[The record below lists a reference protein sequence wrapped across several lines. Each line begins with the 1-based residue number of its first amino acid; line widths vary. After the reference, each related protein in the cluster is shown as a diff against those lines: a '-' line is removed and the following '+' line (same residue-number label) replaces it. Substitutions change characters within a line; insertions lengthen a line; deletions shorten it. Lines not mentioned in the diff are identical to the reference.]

1 MTSSG
6 WIMLVMSWG
15 AIIGL
20 AAFCFFVMKKGGK
33 L

>member
-1 MTSSG
+1 MTIGG
-6 WIMLVMSWG
+6 WVLLVVSWG

-20 AAFCFFVMKKGGK
+20 AAFCFTIMIRGGK

>member
-1 MTSSG
+1 MTFGG

-20 AAFCFFVMKKGGK
+20 AAFCFFVMIRGGK